1 MTATQVDLGTP
12 AGPVPG
18 DGGHQNSLD
27 GIRAVAALLVLTL
40 HVASVTGEMYGDSE
54 FSWLVA
60 HGDVGVAIFFVLSGL
75 LLYRPWAAALFGAG
89 RRPGT
94 RVYLWRRALRVLPAY
109 WVAVTAGLVLFHSA
123 RLGSV
128 RTWVEWLGL
137 LSIYDPDPWW
147 TGTGPEGLYQMW
159 TLPVEATFYLALPLI
174 GAGVA
179 FLAARGS
186 GDVNRRGSRALL
198 ALALLGSVSF
208 AYIAATFWPT
218 WKPMMG
224 LHLPRYLL
232 WFALGMAVSLF
243 AAWAKEQPAGRVGV
257 LCRTLGSSAGA
268 CWLISALTFVVAS
281 TELTGPRTLSGDTF
295 WASCFKTALYG
306 VTAVFLV
313 APLALSDGRPGFADR
328 ALGNPVMRFLGRV
341 SYSLFL
347 WHVLVIAVLYRLAD
361 MKPLTGGFWP
371 VLLAVVPVSVLVA
384 TLSHFLVEEPAR
396 RLGRRLGPG
405 RRPGPGRGERDQQRR
420 DNGQAE

>member
-1 MTATQVDLGTP
+1 MTATQVDLDTP

-18 DGGHQNSLD
+18 NGGHLNSLD

-40 HVASVTGEMYGDSE
+40 HVASVTGEMYGDTE

-75 LLYRPWAAALFGAG
+75 LLYRPWAAALLGSG
-89 RRPGT
+89 RRPDV

-109 WVAVTAGLVLFHSA
+109 WVAVIAGLVAFHSA

-159 TLPVEATFYLALPLI
+159 TLPVEATFYLALPLF

-179 FLAARGS
+179 FLATRRD
-186 GDVNRRGSRALL
+186 GDVDRRGSRALV

-208 AYIAATFWPT
+208 AYIALTFWPA
-218 WKPMMG
+218 WKPTMG
-224 LHLPRYLL
+224 MHLPRYLL
-232 WFALGMAVSLF
+232 WFSLGMAVSLL
-243 AAWAKEQPAGRVGV
+243 AAWAKARPSGRVSV
-257 LCRTLGSSAGA
+257 LCRALGSSAGA

-306 VTAVFLV
+306 ITAVFLV
-313 APLALSDGRPGFADR
+313 APLALSDGRASFADR
-328 ALGNPVMRFLGRV
+328 ALGHPVMRFLGRV

-371 VLLAVVPVSVLVA
+371 VLLVVVPVSVLVA
-384 TLSHFLVEEPAR
+384 VLSHFLVEQPAR
-396 RLGRRLGPG
+396 RLGLRLG
-405 RRPGPGRGERDQQRR
+405 RRRRREPDQ
-420 DNGQAE
+420 